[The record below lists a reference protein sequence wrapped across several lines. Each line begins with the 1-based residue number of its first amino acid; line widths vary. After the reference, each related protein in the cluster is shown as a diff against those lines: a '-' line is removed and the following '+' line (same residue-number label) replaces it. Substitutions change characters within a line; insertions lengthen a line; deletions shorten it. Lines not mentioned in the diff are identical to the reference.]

1 MPVRLYPESM
11 LLYAAA
17 IYLVLGQAKDSDLE
31 TKVTFTCVGAA
42 VPQLVQ
48 QLSQTA
54 HVPMMAPRAF
64 QSDIVVVRAK
74 DARLKDLMDRI
85 ADLSAGTW
93 EQKPEGYVLVRS
105 GQKLRA
111 EESDEYAHQVEMFQK
126 SIDKQKKA
134 LATLEPWSE
143 QTAKTIA
150 FGLMDTQKT
159 GTNGSFDGRAWQR
172 IQGLDEKAP
181 GGRAIGRVL
190 ANLEAKDLAAL
201 PTDYK
206 IVFSDRPN
214 RLQRQLP
221 ASVVP
226 ALSDLVAEQNLW
238 SDVANRIIGD
248 QAGGLYSSAAWMKK
262 SFRGEVGKILLTVSK
277 SINNDNINAN
287 IELIVADR
295 KGSVIVRSN
304 RNLNTYG
311 SDNEFKMPTPEAGE
325 QEIPPSPMAAAA
337 KGIYMSESGDRKPLA
352 KELLNQILNPE
363 KFEPLA
369 IGSGDM
375 LVKMATM
382 KNVNLV
388 AALPDDSFTMG
399 LMGGMQKVT
408 PSMLLKLLT
417 LFMNVKQSDGWV
429 SLSSKLPAT
438 ARSERVDRVILGNYL
453 RAVYAKGHATLDD
466 AAAYAMAVPG
476 QLWDSLGFQMSM
488 LATKSQ
494 QGEYFDANM
503 LRFYAQLTPIQRQ
516 TLARGA
522 SIPLAGL
529 QPSLMELVNKMVF
542 GENSNLQPIQDQSQP
557 LNAEDWDS
565 FYNGLSREP
574 TELFAQGLPNNSSLK
589 LKDSSSKVLVAQP
602 SPGQGGVIYGN
613 QDMSPDDVAQA
624 LYAKER
630 PGIFPWLDQQP
641 AFDERKFLCGSRRT
655 LDFTFEFGKVAT
667 LQQALQDV
675 AFDSEEPVPYARVPS
690 EFQKA
695 VDAKLAEMRKQ
706 YANIKPGQFGNPTGG
721 QATPP
726 PPRQ

>member
-1 MPVRLYPESM
+1 M

-17 IYLVLGQAKDSDLE
+17 IYLVLGQAKDSDLD
-31 TKVTFTCVGAA
+31 TKVSFTSTGAA
-42 VPQLVQ
+42 VPQVVQ
-48 QLSQTA
+48 QLSQVA

-64 QSDIVVVRAK
+64 QSDIVVVRVK
-74 DARLKDLMDRI
+74 DARVKDVMDRI
-85 ADLSAGTW
+85 GDLAAGTW
-93 EQKPEGYVLVRS
+93 EKKPEGYVLVRS
-105 GQKLRA
+105 GEKLRG
-111 EESDEYAHQVEMFQK
+111 EETEEFAHQVEMFQK

-134 LATLEPWSE
+134 LATLEPWNE
-143 QTAKTIA
+143 QAAKAVA
-150 FGLMDTQKT
+150 FGLIDTQKT
-159 GTNGSFDGRAWQR
+159 GMNGTFDGRAWQR

-190 ANLEAKDLAAL
+190 ANLEAKELAGL

-221 ASVVP
+221 ASVIP
-226 ALSDLVAEQNLW
+226 ALKDLVAEQNLW

-277 SINNDNINAN
+277 SINSENFNAN

-295 KGSVIVRSN
+295 KGSVIVRSS
-304 RNLNTYG
+304 RSLNTFA
-311 SDNEFKMPTPEAGE
+311 SENDFKMPTPEAGE
-325 QEIPPSPMAAAA
+325 QEIPNSPMAEAA
-337 KGIYMSESGDRKPLA
+337 KGIYMPESGERKPLA
-352 KELLNQILNPE
+352 KELLNQLLNPE
-363 KFEPLA
+363 KFEPLSL
-369 IGSGDM
+369 GSGDM
-375 LVKMATM
+375 LVKMANM
-382 KNVNLV
+382 RNFNLV
-388 AALPDDSFTMG
+388 AALPDDSFMMG

-408 PSMLLKLLT
+408 PSMMLKLLSMI
-417 LFMNVKQSDGWV
+417 MNVKQGDGWV
-429 SLSSKLPAT
+429 SLSSKLPAS
-438 ARSERVDRVILGNYL
+438 ARSERVDRAVLGTYL
-453 RAVYAKGHATLDD
+453 RAIHAKGHATLDD
-466 AAAYAMAVPG
+466 AAAYALAVPG

-488 LATKSQ
+488 LATKTQ
-494 QGEYFDANM
+494 QNEYFDANM

-522 SIPLAGL
+522 AIPLAGL

-542 GENSNLQPIQDQSQP
+542 GESSNLQPIQDQSQP
-557 LNAEDWDS
+557 LNADDWDS

-589 LKDSSSKVLVAQP
+589 LRDSSSKVLVAQP
-602 SPGQGGVIYGN
+602 SPGQGGIIYGN
-613 QDMSPDDVAQA
+613 QDMSPEDVAQA

-641 AFDERKFLCGSRRT
+641 AFDERRFLCGNRRT

-675 AFDSEEPVPYARVPS
+675 AFDSEEPVPYTKAPA

-695 VDAKLAEMRKQ
+695 VDARLAEMRKQ
-706 YANIKPGQFGNPTGG
+706 YANIKPGQFGNPIGG